1 MVRTTPP
8 PPLDITAVV
17 PELALLGRRAVR
29 LHPRAGTPGRSDSS
43 LGGPLLWPA
52 EEPWPVCDGW
62 LVTERREPIAPEDL
76 QRLRRVH
83 DATHDGGQPV
93 GEETMEEY
101 DERIRIAAG
110 GSIDTVAGDRVF
122 LAPQP
127 HQDPAALVPVLQL
140 YARDIPELPFRGQTD
155 LLQLLWCPN
164 WHDEPWHG
172 PHPVTVWR
180 PAAAVTEPLASPPA
194 PRFDGLFPDL
204 AQREYVPL
212 PCVLH
217 PERIVEYPHS
227 EWPYSSDL
235 PDALAE
241 QVRQWDEQQDG
252 LFSYW
257 NALSTAPGTK
267 VGGHPRWV
275 QGPWWPQCGC
285 GLRMHHLLTIASDE
299 FEIATLGRRWLPLE
313 DRDDPTITGRR
324 LLIDRDCWAPHGIM
338 LGDVGSLYL
347 FTCTG
352 CADRPLAGTMQA
364 W

>member
-1 MVRTTPP
+1 MARTTPP
-8 PPLDITAVV
+8 PPLDITAVF
-17 PELALLGRRAVR
+17 PELGLLGRRVVR

-76 QRLRRVH
+76 RRLRRVH
-83 DATHDGGQPV
+83 DGWQRV

-110 GSIDTVAGDRVF
+110 GTIDLVAGDRAF
-122 LAPQP
+122 LEPQP
-127 HQDPAALVPVLQL
+127 HQDPAALIPVLQL
-140 YARDIPELPFRGQTD
+140 YARDLPELPFPGQTD
-155 LLQLLWCPN
+155 LLQLLWCPS

-180 PAAAVTEPLASPPA
+180 SAAAVTEPLASPPA

-204 AQREYVPL
+204 AQRDYVPL

-227 EWPYSSDL
+227 EWPYHSDL

-241 QVRQWDEQQDG
+241 QVRQWDERHNAPY
-252 LFSYW
+252 SYLECTVDRAGDQGW
-257 NALSTAPGTK
+257 RPPPVDSGPVVAAVPLRAAHAAPAHHRQRRVRDRNA
-267 VGGHPRWV
+267 
-275 QGPWWPQCGC
+275 GP
-285 GLRMHHLLTIASDE
+285 
-299 FEIATLGRRWLPLE
+299 
-313 DRDDPTITGRR
+313 
-324 LLIDRDCWAPHGIM
+324 
-338 LGDVGSLYL
+338 
-347 FTCTG
+347 
-352 CADRPLAGTMQA
+352 PLATAGGPGRP
-364 W
+364 

>member
-8 PPLDITAVV
+8 PPLDITAVF
-17 PELALLGRRAVR
+17 PELGLLGRRAVR
-29 LHPRAGTPGRSDSS
+29 LHPRAGTPGRGDNS

-52 EEPWPVCDGW
+52 EEPWPVCDRW
-62 LVTERREPIAPEDL
+62 LVAERREPIAPEDL
-76 QRLRRVH
+76 QRLRRLH
-83 DATHDGGQPV
+83 DATHDGGRQV
-93 GEETMEEY
+93 REETMEEY

-110 GSIDTVAGDRVF
+110 GKIDLVAGDRAF
-122 LAPQP
+122 LEPQP
-127 HQDPAALVPVLQL
+127 HQDPAALIPVLQL
-140 YARDIPELPFRGQTD
+140 YARDIPELPFPGQTD

-164 WHDEPWHG
+164 WHDDPWHG

-180 PAAAVTEPLASPPA
+180 SAAAVAEPLASPPA

-204 AQREYVPL
+204 ARRDYVPL

-227 EWPYSSDL
+227 EWPYHSDL

-241 QVRQWDEQQDG
+241 QLHRWDQQPDVPY
-252 LFSYW
+252 SYW

-275 QGPWWPQCGC
+275 QGPWWPQCRC
-285 GLRMHHLLTIASDE
+285 GLRMQHLLTIASDE

-324 LLIDRDCWAPHGIM
+324 LTIDRDCWAPHGIM

-347 FTCTG
+347 FTCTA
-352 CADRPLAGTMQA
+352 CAERPLAGTMQA